1 MFFAH
6 GIAVSRSWKGQF
18 EKLMY
23 AFSFLDFS
31 ALLCQTVR
39 IKSEGKFSVVEY
51 MKINLSILEDHGD

>member
-1 MFFAH
+1 
-6 GIAVSRSWKGQF
+6 
-18 EKLMY
+18 MY